1 MDIENHSP
9 FPQTGFEKGT
19 TKGQFFDVIVVAG
32 SFGLEHGQPLYPM
45 AVHQPIV
52 SADRYVG
59 EPETTALL
67 EETHLVVAKRR
78 TDIHLLGHAQSVDNK
93 PRASWEMGFAL
104 GNVKKTARL
113 TGVRGWGWTPVGG
126 WSLSAPTPTEQ
137 VALHSGNAYGG
148 YLSKRVEARTDEAID
163 RYNSEQSDTYLINPV
178 GLGYTGEAALERAA
192 FYRAAQI
199 EAITSPINDIHKTYA
214 PVCFGPRARWC
225 ADRIALAGT
234 YDDIWRNQHF
244 PYLPP
249 DFDFAFYQ
257 SAQPDLISPEFL
269 QGDEKLALIGC
280 TESGELKSQLPGIR
294 LMAILTDDSGYRES
308 VGMRLDTVSID
319 LDERVVQLV
328 WRLTVAKSWQLR
340 HAMIAA
346 IPNGASQPDPTKPVY
361 FHRGSPLH
369 LSPPSPPSQSGPVD
383 G

>member
-1 MDIENHSP
+1 METENYSP
-9 FPQTGFEKGT
+9 FPHTSFEKGT
-19 TKGQFFDVIVVAG
+19 TQGQFFDVVVVSG
-32 SFGLEHGQPLYPM
+32 SFGLEHGQPIYPL
-45 AVHQPIV
+45 AVHRPIV
-52 SADRYVG
+52 TSDRYIG

-78 TDIHLLGHAQSVDNK
+78 TDIHLLGHAHAKDRI
-93 PRASWEMGFAL
+93 PRASWDLGFAL
-104 GNVKKTARL
+104 GGVRKTARV
-113 TGVRGWGWTPVGG
+113 TGMRAWGWTPVGG
-126 WSLSAPTPTEQ
+126 WTLSAPTPTEQ
-137 VALHSGNAYGG
+137 VALHCGNAYGG
-148 YLSKRVEARTDEAID
+148 YLSRRVEARTDEAID
-163 RYNSEQSDTYLINPV
+163 RYNTEQSDTYMTNPV
-178 GLGYTGEAALERAA
+178 GLGYTGEAALERALY
-192 FYRAAQI
+192 YRAAQI
-199 EAITSPINDIHKTYA
+199 EAVTDPINDIRKRYA

-225 ADRIALAGT
+225 SERSALAGT
-234 YDDIWRNQHF
+234 YDDIWRNEHF

-257 SAQPDLISPEFL
+257 SAQPDLISPDFL
-269 QGDEKLALIGC
+269 QGDEPLALIGC

-294 LMAILTDDSGYRES
+294 LLAILTDDDGHRES

-346 IPNGASQPDPTKPVY
+346 IPNGATQPEPTRPVY
-361 FHRGSPLH
+361 FHLA
-369 LSPPSPPSQSGPVD
+369 SGPQTAQPERNR